1 MSIGR
6 ALAANTAVQV
16 AGKVISTIMGVVVV
30 GMMTRLL
37 GLAGFGAYST
47 ANAFLQV
54 FAILLDMGLNVM
66 VVQMLGERAGDKA
79 FEDRAVSAVFSL
91 RFWSALII
99 LSLAPIIGLFT
110 PYHTDVKI
118 AFFAIWASFFF
129 TALNQIVIG
138 VQQRHLKMHVVAI
151 SEVAGRTV
159 LLVGMV
165 IALAQ
170 NWTLTP
176 VVLLVSI
183 AGIINFAINFFVA
196 KHYASF
202 KLGFDVEFWKL
213 TLSRCWPIG
222 VSIIFSLIYF
232 KSDTL
237 ILSWV
242 RPLTEVGL
250 YGAAY
255 RVLEILTT
263 FPFMYAG
270 VLLPIIANA
279 WTRGDREQFHRLIRR
294 SFDAFSVITFP
305 MVAGILLVAT
315 HAIVL
320 VAGEDYVA
328 SGPILRILVIAV
340 GCIYIST
347 IFSHAVVA
355 LNLQRAMI
363 KHYIMIALV
372 TLGLYITLIPTYGV
386 WAAAWL
392 TVFSE
397 AWIML
402 VNIFM
407 TLKHANMKLSWTVPG
422 KAAIS
427 SAMMFAV
434 AYPFVDRSLFLTILI
449 GVGIYAISIF
459 ATGAVTKTMVT
470 DLLIARKGAPTAD
483 EMG

>member
-16 AGKVISTIMGVVVV
+16 VGKVISTIMGVIVV

-37 GLAGFGAYST
+37 GQEGFGAYST

-110 PYHTDVKI
+110 PYSAEIKV

-159 LLVGMV
+159 LLAGMA

-176 VVLLVSI
+176 VVILVSV
-183 AGIINFAINFFVA
+183 AGTANFAINFFIA
-196 KHYASF
+196 RHYASF
-202 KLGFDVEFWKL
+202 KLGFDVAFWKL

-242 RPLTEVGL
+242 RPLAEVGL
-250 YGAAY
+250 YAAAY
-255 RVLEILTT
+255 RVLEILTA

-279 WTRGDREQFHRLIRR
+279 WARGDREQFVRLIRR

-315 HAIVL
+315 HTMVL
-320 VAGEDYVA
+320 IGTEEFAA
-328 SGPILRILVIAV
+328 SGPILQVLVIAV

-363 KHYIMIALV
+363 KHYVVIAIF
-372 TLGLYITLIPTYGV
+372 TLGLYIVLIPTYGV

-402 VNIFM
+402 ANIVV
-407 TLKHANMKLSWTVPG
+407 TLKNADMKLSWVVPG

-427 SAMMFAV
+427 SLVMFAA
-434 AYPFVDRSLFLTILI
+434 AYPFVDRSLLLTILI
-449 GVGIYAISIF
+449 GMGVYAVSIF
-459 ATGAVTKTMVT
+459 ATGAVTKAMIT

-483 EMG
+483 TMG

>member
-6 ALAANTAVQV
+6 VLAANTAVQV
-16 AGKVISTIMGVVVV
+16 VGKVISTILGMVVV

-37 GLAGFGAYST
+37 GQEGFGAYST

-66 VVQMLGERAGDKA
+66 VIQMLGERAGDTA
-79 FEDRAVSAVFSL
+79 FENRAVSAVFSL

-99 LSLAPIIGLFT
+99 LSIAPIIAIFT
-110 PYHTDVKI
+110 PYSSDIKI
-118 AFFAIWASFFF
+118 AIFALWASFFF

-151 SEVAGRTV
+151 SEVAGRAV
-159 LLVGMV
+159 LLAGMAV
-165 IALAQ
+165 AIVQ
-170 NWTLTP
+170 NWTLVP
-176 VVLLVSI
+176 VVILVSV
-183 AGIINFAINFFVA
+183 AGIVNFVINFLIAR
-196 KHYASF
+196 HYASF
-202 KLGFDVEFWKL
+202 KLGFDFAFWKI
-213 TLSRCWPIG
+213 TLMRCWPIG

-242 RPLTEVGL
+242 RPMSEVGI

-279 WTRGDREQFHRLIRR
+279 WARGNKEQFSNLIRR
-294 SFDAFSVITFP
+294 SFDAFCVITFP
-305 MVAGILLVAT
+305 MVAGMILVAT
-315 HAIVL
+315 HAMIL
-320 VAGEDYVA
+320 VASEKFTA
-328 SGPILRILVIAV
+328 SGPVLRVLVLAV

-355 LNLQRAMI
+355 LDLQRAMI
-363 KHYIMIALV
+363 KHYIMIAIVVLI
-372 TLGLYITLIPTYGV
+372 LYIKFIPIYGI

-392 TVFSE
+392 TVLSE

-402 VNIFM
+402 VNIYM
-407 TLKHANMKLSWTVPG
+407 TLKHTPMKLSWSVPG
-422 KAAIS
+422 KAFLSTIAMF
-427 SAMMFAV
+427 SAAF
-434 AYPFVDRSLFLTILI
+434 PFMDRSLGLTISI
-449 GVGIYAISIF
+449 GVGVYTIAIF
-459 ATGAVTKTMVT
+459 ATGAVTKTMIT
-470 DLLIARKGAPTAD
+470 DLLSARKGAPTAD
-483 EMG
+483 EVG